1 MRKTCS
7 WKENS
12 TNFIHQNLSTRVY
25 RNAKSA
31 EYSFYNALKVQHIAL
46 CNNMSDSNWS
56 LLSSQDMWRC
66 PVWSRNPL
74 PVTSSP
80 HRPLGSPARAGM
92 WKGRTSCCLSPVTC
106 CSVCNTSMGH
116 MSWGGETCL
125 TPPHPSFDM
134 HRLRLLNNKVLVL
147 GRTATR
153 CEVNSLSPIWEMK
166 VTRDK
171 ISLAAIT
178 KHNDT

>member
-12 TNFIHQNLSTRVY
+12 TSFIHQNLSTRVY

-31 EYSFYNALKVQHIAL
+31 EYSFYNNLKVQHIAL
-46 CNNMSDSNWS
+46 CNNMSDRNWS

-116 MSWGGETCL
+116 MSWGGGNMPES
-125 TPPHPSFDM
+125 PPSLLWYAPVKAFEQQSAGAGPYGYTVRSEQPFTD
-134 HRLRLLNNKVLVL
+134 LRDESNQ
-147 GRTATR
+147 
-153 CEVNSLSPIWEMK
+153 I
-166 VTRDK
+166 
-171 ISLAAIT
+171 
-178 KHNDT
+178 